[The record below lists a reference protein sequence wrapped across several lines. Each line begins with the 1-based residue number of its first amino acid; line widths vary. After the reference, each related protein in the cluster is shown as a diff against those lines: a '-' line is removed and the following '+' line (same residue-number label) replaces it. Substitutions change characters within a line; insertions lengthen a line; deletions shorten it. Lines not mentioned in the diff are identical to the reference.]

1 MKPPPNSANDYS
13 KGFVGKF
20 LFKVFR
26 LTTNQGDNLIAGK
39 KVLAVVPAR
48 KGSKGLPGKN
58 TLNLCGKPLILWTL
72 EKAKISKYI
81 DNILV
86 TTDSS
91 DTQEIAINFG
101 VEAPFL
107 RPQNLSS
114 DTASSI
120 DVVKHC
126 LDFYEKEYLQTF
138 DLVILL
144 EPTSPL
150 REDRDID
157 QMLEILVDNYEN
169 FDSIISV
176 GEVSEH
182 PSILKSITGKYL
194 SPYCPDLPQN
204 SRRQDNEPAYFPYG
218 VAYIAKVIS
227 LKKENTF
234 YTKRSTFFEI
244 SRYQNFEIDDIY
256 DFWNVEKMMQ
266 EVWGIK

>member
-1 MKPPPNSANDYS
+1 M
-13 KGFVGKF
+13 
-20 LFKVFR
+20 
-26 LTTNQGDNLIAGK
+26 IAGK

-48 KGSKGLPGKN
+48 MGSKGLPGKN
-58 TLNLCGKPLILWTL
+58 TLSLCGKPLIVWTL
-72 EKAKISKYI
+72 EKAKVSKYI
-81 DNILV
+81 DHILV
-86 TTDSS
+86 TTDSKL
-91 DTQEIAINFG
+91 TQEIALNCG

-107 RPQNLSS
+107 RPKDLSS
-114 DTASSI
+114 DTATSI

-126 LDFYEKEYLQTF
+126 LDFYEKEYSQTF

-150 REDRDID
+150 REEGDID
-157 QMLEILVDNYEN
+157 QMLEILVDNFEN

-182 PSILKSITGKYL
+182 PSILKSITGEFL
-194 SPYCPDLPQN
+194 SPYCPELPQN

-218 VAYIAKVIS
+218 VGYIAKVKT
-227 LKKENTF
+227 LKEENTF